1 MVLESDVEQIAA
13 LADLRIQEDRMGTFT
28 TQFNRILE
36 YFDILDQVN
45 GEGGSMDRGVN
56 VMREDLVTPSLT
68 PEEVLSNAGGDED
81 GFIRGPRVM

>member
-36 YFDILDQVN
+36 YFDILDQIN
-45 GEGGSMDRGVN
+45 GEEGSMDRGVN
-56 VMREDLVTPSLT
+56 VMREDLVSPSLT
-68 PEEVLSNAGGDED
+68 NEEVLSNAGGEED
-81 GFIRGPRVM
+81 GFIRAPRVM

>member
-68 PEEVLSNAGGDED
+68 TEEVLSNAGGDED

>member
-36 YFDILDQVN
+36 YFDILDQVD

-68 PEEVLSNAGGDED
+68 SEEVLSNAGGQED

>member
-36 YFDILDQVN
+36 YFDILDQIN

-56 VMREDLVTPSLT
+56 VMREDLVMPSLT
-68 PEEVLSNAGGDED
+68 SEEVLCNAGGQED

>member
-68 PEEVLSNAGGDED
+68 AEEVLSNAGGDED

>member
-1 MVLESDVEQIAA
+1 MVNESDVEQIAA

-45 GEGGSMDRGVN
+45 GEGGSMDRGLN
-56 VMREDLVTPSLT
+56 VMREDLITPSLT
-68 PEEVLSNAGGDED
+68 AEEVLGNAGGRED
-81 GFIRGPRVM
+81 GFIKGPRVM

>member
-1 MVLESDVEQIAA
+1 
-13 LADLRIQEDRMGTFT
+13 MGTFT

-36 YFDILDQVN
+36 YFDILDQVD

-68 PEEVLSNAGGDED
+68 AEEVLSNAGGDED
-81 GFIRGPRVM
+81 GFIKGPRVM

>member
-13 LADLRIQEDRMGTFT
+13 LADLRIPEDRMGTFT

-36 YFDILDQVN
+36 YFDILDQVD

-56 VMREDLVTPSLT
+56 VMREDLIVPSLT
-68 PEEVLSNAGGDED
+68 SEEVLSNAGGQED

>member
-56 VMREDLVTPSLT
+56 VMREDRITPSLT
-68 PEEVLSNAGGDED
+68 AEEVLSNAGGDED
-81 GFIRGPRVM
+81 GFIKGPRVM